1 MTTDVRQWAGR
12 AHERAIRPLRTW
24 SLTWRLVA
32 IMVVLLVAS
41 LALTS
46 TALEALIRS
55 SLMDRTDDGLR
66 AAAMNAADTRGLV
79 LDADGHIY
87 SPSMPSGYAVV
98 FMDTAGKVVLQRK
111 AVGEEL
117 GPELPVLSLAA
128 VRARDPRPTVVLS
141 EGGQQP
147 RWQVLAGP
155 LTDGS
160 GTYAVATSLRG
171 VDETM
176 EQFRA
181 ITLVVGLLVVS
192 LCIVVGWHGIKR
204 AFRPLR
210 EMEDTAAAI
219 ANGDLTR
226 RIPEHIAN
234 DEVAS
239 LSRSLNVMLGRIEAS
254 FAVREASE
262 ERMRRFVTDASHE
275 LRTPLATVRGYA
287 ELYRQGAVP
296 TPEAVTGAMRR
307 IEDEATRMSD
317 LVDDLLT
324 LARLDNQRPPRLG
337 EVDLTVLAADA
348 VSDAKARDPGRSLRL
363 IALGADHLAPTTLI
377 GDESRLRQVVTNLV
391 ANAIQHT
398 PVGSPI
404 EVAVGYV
411 SPDPASQ
418 ATAPDAH
425 AGSPGR
431 RRGRGP
437 VRAIAWGR
445 DPAQPPPPDPAS
457 GTAHGTAQGPATR
470 LRLEVRDH
478 GRGIAPADVER
489 VFQRFYRT
497 DPSRGRTSGGTGLG
511 LAIVL
516 AIVAAHGGRVGVR
529 PTQGGG
535 ATFVV
540 ELPTTPPGWKQPG
553 GPADETADAP
563 HDPAGATGGAAM
575 HHDGAGG
582 ADHAHR
588 TSPQERPA
596 GRPRFSIPAT
606 TEDTR

>member
-1 MTTDVRQWAGR
+1 MTADVRQWAGR
-12 AHERAIRPLRTW
+12 AQERAVRPLRTW

-66 AAAMNAADTRGLV
+66 AAAANAADTRGLV
-79 LDADGHIY
+79 LAADGHIY
-87 SPSMPSGYAVV
+87 SPSMPSGYAVM
-98 FMDTAGKVVLQRK
+98 FMDPWGKVVLQRK
-111 AVGEEL
+111 AVGEDL
-117 GPELPVLSLAA
+117 DPDLPNLTLAA
-128 VRARDPRPTVVLS
+128 ARSMDREPFVVLS
-141 EGGQQP
+141 DGGQEP

-160 GTYAVATSLRG
+160 GSYAVATSLRA

-192 LCIVVGWHGIKR
+192 LCIAVGWHGIKR

-219 ANGDLTR
+219 AKGDLTR
-226 RIPEHIAN
+226 RIPEHAAN

-307 IEDEATRMSD
+307 IEDEATRMSG

-348 VSDAKARDPGRSLRL
+348 VSDAKARDPRRSVRL
-363 IALGADHLAPTTLI
+363 IALGDGHLAPATLI

-398 PVGSPI
+398 PVGSPV

-411 SPDPASQ
+411 SHDPAPN
-418 ATAPDAH
+418 ATVPDQGAAP
-425 AGSPGR
+425 PPR
-431 RRGRGP
+431 RRVRGTGRG
-437 VRAIAWGR
+437 IAWGR
-445 DPAQPPPPDPAS
+445 DPAQPQPPGPDTPHDTES
-457 GTAHGTAQGPATR
+457 H

-497 DPSRGRTSGGTGLG
+497 DPSRGRSSGGTGLG

-516 AIVAAHGGRVGVR
+516 AIVATHGGRVGVR

-540 ELPTTPPGWKQPG
+540 ELPTAPPGWRQPDEPDDAPTDTQHHPTHPPDATDPERRPQAADPQG
-553 GPADETADAP
+553 PSPQDRPAD
-563 HDPAGATGGAAM
+563 
-575 HHDGAGG
+575 
-582 ADHAHR
+582 
-588 TSPQERPA
+588 RPST
-596 GRPRFSIPAT
+596 SIPAT